1 MKSIWILGIVL
12 TSLYSN
18 CYSEEEIASA
28 PSSEIA
34 GVGVG
39 VDVNAGGGYY
49 GDDGVYYYYDDAP
62 IIWIGPG
69 LYYGFILAMNMLIT
83 AGMVVVMDGTTDVD
97 TTAVGGIEVMV
108 TGVIMVMAA
117 VMSWWWTQRRRQTP
131 LKISL

>member
-69 LYYGFILAMNMLIT
+69 LYYGVYFGDEYAYYRWY
-83 AGMVVVMDGTTDVD
+83 GRRYGRYYGRGYY
-97 TTAVGGIEVMV
+97 GGW
-108 TGVIMVMAA
+108 GY
-117 VMSWWWTQRRRQTP
+117 RGHGHGGHHG
-131 LKISL
+131 